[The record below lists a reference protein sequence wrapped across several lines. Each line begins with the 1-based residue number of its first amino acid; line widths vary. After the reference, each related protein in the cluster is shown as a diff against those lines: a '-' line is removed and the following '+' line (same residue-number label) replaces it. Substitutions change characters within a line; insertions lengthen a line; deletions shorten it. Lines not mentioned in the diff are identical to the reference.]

1 MRRYWETMTTLNL
14 ADKTRTTLPAS
25 AFPNSADIYV
35 CDNCGRD
42 ITKHLHSGR
51 AHVWRNMGPNRYE
64 CLCGQRYLTGATE
77 WDHLGEWERRRRS
90 RETLWLGILSS
101 TPFLLVGL
109 LIYLA
114 VKHSTG
120 TLIGISAFVVCPF
133 LVVNL
138 PFWFKV
144 AGSIWRTRFS
154 SGIKAKRT

>member
-1 MRRYWETMTTLNL
+1 
-14 ADKTRTTLPAS
+14 
-25 AFPNSADIYV
+25 
-35 CDNCGRD
+35 
-42 ITKHLHSGR
+42 
-51 AHVWRNMGPNRYE
+51 MGPNRYE
-64 CLCGQRYLTGATE
+64 CLCGQRCLTGATE

-154 SGIKAKRT
+154 SGIKAKQT